1 MNPLKSSFPASSDVK
16 TPKAKCVKRYI
27 VYLLLAV
34 ISYFGGRYFAPAET
48 AKATEVMQLNQP
60 TENEEFSEKALLAFM
75 KKLEIKYPETVLSQA
90 RLETGNF
97 TSDVFKENHNL
108 FGMKVAG
115 KRPTSAIG
123 TNRNHAQYRNWK
135 DSVIDYALFQSYII
149 AKLPSNNS
157 DSYREYIQKF
167 YSETGDYL
175 TRIDRM
181 IKGDKEQITV
191 AYNSV
196 ASVSNRGL

>member
-1 MNPLKSSFPASSDVK
+1 MNELKSSFPINNSENK
-16 TPKAKCVKRYI
+16 TKAKSTKKYI
-27 VYLLLAV
+27 AYVLLA
-34 ISYFGGRYFAPAET
+34 IFSYFGGRYFAPAES
-48 AKATEVMQLNQP
+48 ADATEVVKLNQA
-60 TENEEFSEKALLAFM
+60 TENEPFSEQALLAFM

-123 TNRNHAQYRNWK
+123 TNRNHAKYRNWK
-135 DSVIDYALFQSYII
+135 DSVVDYALFQSYII
-149 AKLPSNNS
+149 AKLPSNTS

-175 TRIDRM
+175 DRIDRT
-181 IKGDKEQITV
+181 IKGDKEKITL
-191 AYNSV
+191 AYNSA
-196 ASVSNRGL
+196 ASAGKSL